1 MLPRRAVSSCAV
13 RRFPAAFSRA
23 TVDLARL
30 DLRCC
35 IAAALKGMGKIPRAA
50 LLHLLHLPSTP
61 RCCASLDASNMAA
74 MPTGLAPA
82 CRARA
87 AEHSQAGCPSTGSM
101 IRAKCCATFNLL
113 SRGPCGW
120 PPSPFESGRQRV
132 YLHGVTCCTTR
143 YTTVILRDARRV
155 AQHPTPPCPTVRINR
170 LSGVRVRVARR
181 VSLACEQHQSG
192 TSVPK
197 SPLLAERQ
205 PP

>member
-1 MLPRRAVSSCAV
+1 MLPRRPVSSCAV

-35 IAAALKGMGKIPRAA
+35 IAAALKGSGKLLRAA

-87 AEHSQAGCPSTGSM
+87 AEHSQAGCPATGSM

-113 SRGPCGW
+113 SRGPMRVATQPVRVGPTEGL
-120 PPSPFESGRQRV
+120 PPRRDL
-132 YLHGVTCCTTR
+132 LHDEIHDRHTARCTTSC
-143 YTTVILRDARRV
+143 TTPYAPLPRA
-155 AQHPTPPCPTVRINR
+155 PPYVYSCNR
-170 LSGVRVRVARR
+170 LSCAGPCGASRVARLR
-181 VSLACEQHQSG
+181 TAPVRYVGS
-192 TSVPK
+192 
-197 SPLLAERQ
+197 
-205 PP
+205 